1 MSSYL
6 FMPWSTM
13 SNHRHSGVIDLDKGR
28 QVSLNSI
35 TDDHFV
41 RGTSLDRG

>member
-1 MSSYL
+1 MIEE
-6 FMPWSTM
+6 PWQPRFDRGRLKLGR
-13 SNHRHSGVIDLDKGR
+13 HHARWHSGIVNLDNGR

-41 RGTSLDRG
+41 